1 MKVKIILM
9 LFIFILPDA
18 VYAIPEITKVT
29 STGAT
34 VKFTAT
40 LSEILP
46 KGYKVKIDLN
56 NGKGLVAMTC
66 SATTCTLSSNTLPK
80 NVDLAKYKVSVATYK
95 VSVYDI
101 KGVLQGATMDGSY
114 VIAST
119 AVTSAYTKISNL
131 GSVLPDNAMFGRSD
145 NDWACTKD
153 NKTGLTWEVKTN
165 DDGLRDMLKTYTNFS
180 AIETGYGLGTNADLF
195 VKAVNKQTLCGASNW
210 RLPTIDELMSLVY
223 CSDGKYDADGSCT
236 NWTEVTKPTI
246 NTVYFPNTKD
256 KWYWSSSPSAN
267 LSSYAWYV
275 YFSSGYSYSNYKGND
290 GFVRLVR

>member
-1 MKVKIILM
+1 M
-9 LFIFILPDA
+9 FILSDA

-80 NVDLAKYKVSVATYK
+80 NVDLATYK
-95 VSVYDI
+95 VSVYDT
-101 KGVLQGATMDGSY
+101 KGILQGTTIDGSY
-114 VIAST
+114 VVVST
-119 AVTSAYTKISNL
+119 VLPLYSYTKISNSGIELKSDALL
-131 GSVLPDNAMFGRSD
+131 GIGK

-165 DDGLRDMLKTYTNFS
+165 DDGLRDMFKTYTNFS

-223 CSDGKYDADGSCT
+223 CSDGKYDVDGNCPDYKSVST
-236 NWTEVTKPTI
+236 PTI
-246 NTVYFPNTKD
+246 SATYFPNTEYTS
-256 KWYWSSSPSAN
+256 WYGSSSANNLFGVSAKKI
-267 LSSYAWYV
+267 V
-275 YFSSGYSYSNYKGND
+275 YFSLGKSSSMFSNTSVYI
-290 GFVRLVR
+290 RLVHY